1 MILDFDSAQKN
12 SRAPKNGKS
21 VKGLLAVAGFAAI
34 AVLGST
40 LAANIS
46 LNSGSLEFG
55 QGVAVTAAC
64 DDNGITATP
73 KAVFVNSAGA
83 GSFNMASIAFSG
95 IKDTCIGKLF
105 TVNAYGDSSATP
117 LNIATSGATAFS
129 VATFV
134 VSATQGQ
141 KSSYISTSSAAG
153 LWGSAD
159 ARALEIGF
167 NGTQATAGAVFK
179 ITLQSS
185 DN

>member
-1 MILDFDSAQKN
+1 MILDFDNALKN
-12 SRAPKNGKS
+12 ARAPKNRKS

-64 DDNGITATP
+64 DSDGITATP
-73 KAVFVNSAGA
+73 KAVFANTSGA
-83 GSFNMASIAFSG
+83 GSFNFASVAFSG
-95 IKDTCIGKLF
+95 VSTSCAGRLF
-105 TVNAYGDSSATP
+105 TVNAYGDSSSTP
-117 LNIATSGATAFS
+117 LNIATVGANSYS

-134 VSATQGQ
+134 FTATLPG
-141 KSSYISTSSAAG
+141 SSYIST
-153 LWGSAD
+153 GSYTTTTA
-159 ARALEIGF
+159 EIGF
-167 NGTQATAGAVFK
+167 RGTQATSGAVYK

-185 DN
+185 N

>member
-1 MILDFDSAQKN
+1 MILDFDNALKN
-12 SRAPKNGKS
+12 ARAPKNRKS

-64 DDNGITATP
+64 DSDGITATP
-73 KAVFVNSAGA
+73 KANFANTSGG
-83 GSFNMASIAFSG
+83 GSFNFASVAFSG
-95 IKDTCIGKLF
+95 VSTSCAGRLF
-105 TVNAYGDSSATP
+105 TVNAYGDSSSTP
-117 LNIATSGATAFS
+117 LNIATVGATSYS

-134 VSATQGQ
+134 FTATLPG
-141 KSSYISTSSAAG
+141 SSYIST
-153 LWGSAD
+153 GSYTTTTA
-159 ARALEIGF
+159 EIGF
-167 NGTQATAGAVFK
+167 RGTQATSGAVYK

-185 DN
+185 N

>member
-1 MILDFDSAQKN
+1 MEILKFDGAPQKRTRQKR
-12 SRAPKNGKS
+12 SS
-21 VKGLLAVAGFAAI
+21 TKGLVAAAGFAAI

-46 LNSGSLEFG
+46 LNSGNLEFG

-64 DDNGITATP
+64 DSDGITATP
-73 KAVFVNSAGA
+73 KAVFANASGAGA
-83 GSFNMASIAFSG
+83 FNFASISFSG

-105 TVNAYGDSSATP
+105 TVNAYGDTSATP
-117 LNIATSGATAFS
+117 LVIATSGATTFS
-129 VATFV
+129 QATFV

-141 KSSYISTSSAAG
+141 KSSYISTSSAG
-153 LWGSAD
+153 WGTAD
-159 ARALEIGF
+159 ARTLEIGF

>member
-1 MILDFDSAQKN
+1 MEILKFDNAPQKRT
-12 SRAPKNGKS
+12 SRKKS
-21 VKGLLAVAGFAAI
+21 STKGLLAVAGFAAV

-46 LNSGSLEFG
+46 LNSGTLEFG
-55 QGVAVTAAC
+55 QGVSVTAAC

-73 KAVFVNSAGA
+73 RAVFANAAGS
-83 GSFNMASIAFSG
+83 GSFNFASISFSG

-105 TVNAYGDSSATP
+105 TVNAYDNASATP
-117 LNIATSGATAFS
+117 LVIATNGTNTYS

-141 KSSYISTSSAAG
+141 KSSYISTSSAVS
-153 LWGSAD
+153 WGSAD

-167 NGTQATAGAVFK
+167 NGTQATSGAVFK